1 MHSDLQIQERKAMSN
16 LLILGAGQFG
26 IMVKEIAE
34 STKKFDRIDFLDD
47 ANPIA
52 IDKLENYVSFVSDY
66 EYAVVAIGNPMARQK
81 YLDGLMQC
89 YKIATVV
96 SPLAYVS
103 PSAVIGEGSI
113 IEPMAVIQTGA
124 TVGNGCIVS
133 SGAVVR
139 HNANVGNYSHLD
151 CNSVVCSNSAVEDG
165 TKIQIGEICRD

>member
-1 MHSDLQIQERKAMSN
+1 MCG

-26 IMVKEIAE
+26 MMVKEISEA
-34 STKKFDRIDFLDD
+34 TKEYNKIDFLDD

-52 IDKLENYVSFVSDY
+52 IGKLQDLMSFVGKY
-66 EYAVVAIGNPMARQK
+66 EYAIVAIGNPGIRQMYTDK
-81 YLDGLMQC
+81 AKEYF
-89 YKIATVV
+89 KIATLV
-96 SPLAYVS
+96 SPDAYVS

-165 TKIQIGEICRD
+165 TKIQIGEI